1 MTDELSDEQEVAA
14 QFLDG
19 IAAVIAVPG
28 SGKTRT
34 MMERI
39 GILVKKHGIAPENIL
54 GLTFTRNAAEEMRN
68 RLVPVLGDLA
78 SRVTLSTIHSFCYFL
93 LKNEG
98 NVFEILS
105 GRDQIIFMREI
116 MKKLKVKDLSIGM
129 ILSEISLAK
138 NNLITVDEFRDLY
151 SGDKTMLKVGE
162 IYEAYDKEKS
172 KKMLKDFD
180 DLLMEAFKLLN
191 EKQGVR
197 EKYRETFKHLLVDEF
212 QDTNPAQMEVLKLL
226 MNDSDRGCSFWIC
239 GDDWQAIYGFTGASV
254 GNIVNFRDLFPGSN
268 QFILS
273 LNYRSS
279 PQIIRACQN
288 LIEHNLRKIEKTLR
302 TDNPD
307 GEDVIV
313 LESSSEQSEAMNLVS
328 EIKDLVDSR
337 GYSHKDI
344 AVLYRCNFQSR
355 VVEETF
361 SQHKIPYHI
370 QNGLSFYH
378 RKEVKTLL
386 DYLRVIS
393 NPNTEEGDEALL
405 SILNVPNRYI
415 GRKFTRDLEEFSSKE
430 GVRLYDGLK
439 SMPIDL
445 PYIRKNVKE
454 FIAFM
459 DSLIADSGNLEPA
472 GLINL
477 LRTAL
482 DYDRYVTDEDIPS
495 PDDVKIQNL
504 DQLQM
509 AAVRFKDIRS
519 FLEYTETFEDET
531 VSDNREGVNL
541 MTIHKCK
548 GLEFPVVFVI
558 GLVEGI
564 LPSKKGDFEEERRI
578 CFVGMSRAMKLLYL
592 SHSLTYLGQ
601 PAKKSIF
608 LDEILEKDNSS
619 DTYARQ
625 IS

>member
-1 MTDELSDEQEVAA
+1 MSDLSDEQEIAA
-14 QFLDG
+14 HFLDG

-39 GILVKKHGIAPENIL
+39 GILVKKHGIPPENIL

-98 NVFEILS
+98 SVFDILS

-129 ILSEISLAK
+129 ILREISLAK

-151 SGDKTMLKVGE
+151 SDDKTMLKVAE

-180 DLLMEAFKLLN
+180 DLLMEAFRLLN
-191 EKQGVR
+191 EKKGVR

-226 MNDSDRGCSFWIC
+226 IDDKGNGTSFWIC

-254 GNIVNFRDLFPGSN
+254 GNIVNFRELFPGSN

-307 GEDVIV
+307 GENVIV
-313 LESSSEQSEAMNLVS
+313 LESSSEQSEAMSLVS
-328 EIKDLVDSR
+328 EIKDLVDGR

-405 SILNVPNRYI
+405 SVLNVPNRYI

-430 GVRLYDGLK
+430 GVRLYEGLK

-459 DSLIADSGNLEPA
+459 DSLIGDSGNLEPA
-472 GLINL
+472 DLINL

-504 DQLQM
+504 DQLQL

-519 FLEYTETFEDET
+519 FLDYTETFEDET

-564 LPSKKGDFEEERRI
+564 LPSKKGDSEEERRI

-601 PAKKSIF
+601 AAKKSVF
-608 LDEILEKDNSS
+608 LDEILGKSNSS
-619 DTYARQ
+619 G
-625 IS
+625 S

>member
-1 MTDELSDEQEVAA
+1 
-14 QFLDG
+14 
-19 IAAVIAVPG
+19 
-28 SGKTRT
+28 
-34 MMERI
+34 
-39 GILVKKHGIAPENIL
+39 
-54 GLTFTRNAAEEMRN
+54 
-68 RLVPVLGDLA
+68 
-78 SRVTLSTIHSFCYFL
+78 
-93 LKNEG
+93 
-98 NVFEILS
+98 
-105 GRDQIIFMREI
+105 
-116 MKKLKVKDLSIGM
+116 
-129 ILSEISLAK
+129 
-138 NNLITVDEFRDLY
+138 
-151 SGDKTMLKVGE
+151 
-162 IYEAYDKEKS
+162 
-172 KKMLKDFD
+172 
-180 DLLMEAFKLLN
+180 MEAFRLLN
-191 EKQGVR
+191 EKKGVK

-226 MNDSDRGCSFWIC
+226 IDDRGNGTSFWIC
-239 GDDWQAIYGFTGASV
+239 GDDWQSIYGFTGASV

-302 TDNPD
+302 TDNPN

-328 EIKDLVDSR
+328 EIKDLVDGR

-439 SMPIDL
+439 AMPIEL

-459 DSLIADSGNLEPA
+459 DSLIDDSGSLEPA

-504 DQLQM
+504 DQLQL

-519 FLEYTETFEDET
+519 FLDYTETFEDET

-564 LPSKKGDFEEERRI
+564 LPSKKGDSEEERRI

-608 LDEILEKDNSS
+608 LDEILRKENPRDS
-619 DTYARQ
+619 
-625 IS
+625 

>member
-1 MTDELSDEQEVAA
+1 MSDLSDEQEVAA
-14 QFLDG
+14 HFLDG

-39 GILVKKHGIAPENIL
+39 GILVKKHGIPPENIL

-98 NVFEILS
+98 SVFDILS

-129 ILSEISLAK
+129 ILREISLAK

-151 SGDKTMLKVGE
+151 SDDKTMLKVAE

-180 DLLMEAFKLLN
+180 DLLMEAFRLLN
-191 EKQGVR
+191 EKKGVR

-226 MNDSDRGCSFWIC
+226 IDDKGNGTSFWIC

-254 GNIVNFRDLFPGSN
+254 GNIVNFRELFPGSN

-307 GEDVIV
+307 GENVIV
-313 LESSSEQSEAMNLVS
+313 LESSSEQSEAMSLVS
-328 EIKDLVDSR
+328 EIKDLVNGR

-405 SILNVPNRYI
+405 SVLNVPNRYI

-430 GVRLYDGLK
+430 GVRLYEGLK

-459 DSLIADSGNLEPA
+459 DSLIGDSGNLEPA
-472 GLINL
+472 DLINL

-504 DQLQM
+504 DQLQL

-519 FLEYTETFEDET
+519 FLDYTETFEDET

-564 LPSKKGDFEEERRI
+564 LPSKKGDSEEERRI

-601 PAKKSIF
+601 AAKKSVF
-608 LDEILEKDNSS
+608 LDEILGKSNSS
-619 DTYARQ
+619 G
-625 IS
+625 S